1 MTSNNSTPNASD
13 NFYLHVN
20 NKWLNDPANKIP
32 DEYSTW
38 GGFIKL
44 HDTNLKEQIKLVQE
58 LRNKPNKTDEEIKI
72 SAIWEASVAR
82 FDSWRSGTAN
92 YEPITN
98 ELKVLDTYL
107 PSNTSNLINNIAK
120 YFHYTQVNGIDN
132 VFNFDKGSDLTNSNN
147 VVLDFSVSGLSLPS
161 REYYTEDNFNE
172 KRELFRIHLENVVN
186 LVNSNSN
193 VKLDPDFV
201 QNVIDFENELAKY
214 MMKQEQTRNYSEY
227 YTNTTLTD
235 LYKNINDLISLP
247 EKQNNYI
254 ETERN
259 FKLDDDQIK
268 DTTEF
273 FETVYRLFDF
283 RNVMSNNFIKYFTNI
298 PNAPN
303 IEHVT
308 TFDGDA
314 IRRVITMILNPEN
327 LSKYRS
333 YLQYKIIMSYKG
345 FCTKEIDDEFFD
357 FYGRKLSGQS
367 EQKPEDK
374 RSIQLVNA
382 YAGEML
388 GKVYVEKFFPEKYK
402 KDIRLMIQEMIDIM
416 RISITHNDWLTLPT
430 KEKALNKLN
439 KFNVK
444 IGYPD
449 VWKDYSKFDVK
460 LGDTLYD
467 ISKKAKKWTL
477 EVEFYD
483 KLNSVLDRNEWH
495 MTPQTVNAYFS
506 PTMNEIVFPAAI
518 LQPPFYCKTNAE
530 IDFDITDE
538 INMTDP
544 NYDFTKAV
552 NFGGI
557 CAVIAHEITHGYDDK
572 GRKFD
577 GNGNLQE
584 WWTDEDAKLFKEKT
598 ELMVEQA
605 SLYKFVDSE
614 TNKEYKLNAYL
625 TMGENLADIGGISLA
640 LQAMNKQ
647 LQNTNTPNHVMKTNQ
662 RVLFKSFANIWKQ
675 NTKKDYMINQMTT
688 DPHSPSEFRANLVK
702 NMNEFYDV
710 FDVRENDN
718 MYISPDK
725 RIRMW

>member
-1 MTSNNSTPNASD
+1 
-13 NFYLHVN
+13 
-20 NKWLNDPANKIP
+20 
-32 DEYSTW
+32 
-38 GGFIKL
+38 
-44 HDTNLKEQIKLVQE
+44 
-58 LRNKPNKTDEEIKI
+58 
-72 SAIWEASVAR
+72 
-82 FDSWRSGTAN
+82 
-92 YEPITN
+92 
-98 ELKVLDTYL
+98 
-107 PSNTSNLINNIAK
+107 
-120 YFHYTQVNGIDN
+120 
-132 VFNFDKGSDLTNSNN
+132 
-147 VVLDFSVSGLSLPS
+147 
-161 REYYTEDNFNE
+161 
-172 KRELFRIHLENVVN
+172 
-186 LVNSNSN
+186 
-193 VKLDPDFV
+193 
-201 QNVIDFENELAKY
+201 
-214 MMKQEQTRNYSEY
+214 
-227 YTNTTLTD
+227 
-235 LYKNINDLISLP
+235 
-247 EKQNNYI
+247 
-254 ETERN
+254 
-259 FKLDDDQIK
+259 
-268 DTTEF
+268 
-273 FETVYRLFDF
+273 
-283 RNVMSNNFIKYFTNI
+283 
-298 PNAPN
+298 
-303 IEHVT
+303 
-308 TFDGDA
+308 
-314 IRRVITMILNPEN
+314 
-327 LSKYRS
+327 
-333 YLQYKIIMSYKG
+333 MSYKG